1 MKKGHFV
8 SSTMVMVLLIVA
20 VAQRTEARS
29 LSYEETSIA
38 MDALMKAAGSN
49 LSDDPSCKSDLS
61 QPGAM
66 LVGQGVA
73 RLLTRAATT
82 KGKILVRVGCFER
95 DGWPKEKGQ
104 EYCKIGISDSERTGL
119 VFLMDWPKHIVVPG
133 TVECS
138 N

>member
-1 MKKGHFV
+1 MKIVHFT
-8 SSTMVMVLLIVA
+8 SSTIVMLLLMAA
-20 VAQRTEARS
+20 VVQRAEARS
-29 LSYEETSIA
+29 LSYEETSTA
-38 MDALMKAAGSN
+38 MDALLKAAGSN

-82 KGKILVRVGCFER
+82 KGKISVRVDCFER

-104 EYCKIGISDSERTGL
+104 EYCKIEISDSERTGL
-119 VFLMDWPKHIVVPG
+119 VFLMDWPKHTVVPG